1 MKQLRTSGLC
11 LLAALGTCAVAAAS
25 ATAFSPPEIGRCV
38 KVALGAGK
46 FTSSSCVKEKAG
58 GSFEWLPGA
67 EKNKL
72 HTTGGVGTLATVVGT
87 TVTCKTQES
96 GGEYNSPKTVTGVT
110 VRFTNC
116 ESGGFH
122 CTTAG
127 AASGEIIT
135 NPLEGRIG
143 FENKIKKKIAFDLFP
158 TAADGGLYVTF
169 NCGASLHVTVG
180 GSVLVN
186 ILSDKMLTTLS
197 LKYVQKLGIQ
207 KVTHFEGEP
216 NDVLITEINN
226 VKPEQ
231 SGITITSTQTGEE
244 PLEANAVF

>member
-1 MKQLRTSGLC
+1 MKELKAAGAC
-11 LLAALGTCAVAAAS
+11 LVALSLCAVMAAS
-25 ATAFSPPEIGRCV
+25 ASAFSPPEIGRCV
-38 KVALGAGK
+38 KVPAGTGK
-46 FTSSSCVKEKAG
+46 FTSGSCIKEKAG
-58 GSFEWLPGA
+58 KSFEWLPGA
-67 EKNKL
+67 EKAKF
-72 HTTGGVGTLATVVGT
+72 HTTGGVGTLSTVSGT

-110 VRFTNC
+110 VKFTGC
-116 ESGGFH
+116 ESAGFH

-127 AASGEIIT
+127 SAVGEIVT

-143 FENKIKKKIAFDLFP
+143 FENKAKKKIAFDLFP
-158 TAADGGLYVTF
+158 TPADEGLYVTF
-169 NCGASLHVTVG
+169 NCGASLHITVG

-186 ILSDKMLTTLS
+186 IKSDKMLTTLT
-197 LKYVQKLGIQ
+197 LKYSQKHGIQ

-216 NDVLITEINN
+216 DDVLITEINGI
-226 VKPEQ
+226 KPEQ